1 MSIYLSKKRT
11 FLQSPVVIALILCF
25 TFGYF
30 INLLLIEWGGWDL
43 HRNQRK
49 FSVHYS
55 IDSKNPRAIFN
66 QKL

>member
-30 INLLLIEWGGWDL
+30 IIY
-43 HRNQRK
+43 
-49 FSVHYS
+49 F
-55 IDSKNPRAIFN
+55 
-66 QKL
+66 